1 MVRPLEGLR
10 VVDCALGGAGPQA
23 TGLLAD
29 YGAEVIWVEPPGGD
43 PARRREPGAA
53 SAFNR
58 GKRSIILDLNS
69 IADRDRILKLVERC
83 DVFVETWRPG
93 EAAASGLGYDQLH
106 LLNSGLIYCS
116 ISGFGRDDPR
126 NDLPAYEPLVHAL
139 IGTMAQ
145 QAGHRE
151 PPIFQGIPFAS
162 TGAAQ
167 LAVIGILASLYRR
180 LEDGVGRHVET
191 SLIDGA
197 LAFHSM
203 VWGESDAS
211 MKLQARTSGP
221 SPTRYR
227 SSTRLVARSFLCGD
241 GEYIGVHTAAAGAF
255 GRLMEVLGLA
265 DQVPASADG
274 VDVGTP
280 LTPEQSDLIEREIH
294 GIFAARPRA
303 YWVQRLMEA
312 DVCAIEHLK
321 PTMVFDESQARHN
334 EMVLTLNDPV
344 LGPVDQ
350 VAPGMRFDGVPP
362 AQPAPAPWP
371 GRDTESVL
379 ASLAGPDDGAS
390 WRGKSLPGPADT
402 RPLLTGVNILDFG
415 AFYAGPYSSRIL
427 ADLGADVIKVETVV
441 GDQLRGI
448 ERPFFSA
455 QAGKRSLA
463 ANLKHQGLKKA
474 VDHLIQWAD
483 IIHHNM
489 RPGAAERLG
498 LGAAQV
504 RTVNPNAIYLY
515 APGWGSGGPHMMR
528 QSFAPMLSGYV
539 GASYEVAGQYNE
551 PMPSVGNED
560 PGNGLLGAIGM
571 LMALLHRKR
580 TGRAV
585 TCENPQ
591 LNAAMGLMAHIVRQ
605 KDGDAIGAARLD
617 VLQTGGDALES
628 LYATADG
635 WVCVVARED
644 AEIEAFGLAV
654 GLDVLGDPRFGTV
667 EGRRQHREEL
677 AELLRP
683 IFESR
688 DTAAWLATFSVSCVA
703 AVAPAGSSF
712 MHDFFSEPYERRC
725 GRVAEVAHPEK
736 GNVREIAHLVRISHA
751 EVVPH
756 RLAPELGQHSDEILS
771 WAGYEDDEIA
781 ALKAAGSV
789 NCRRPAP

>member
-10 VVDCALGGAGPQA
+10 VVDCSLGGAGPQA

-29 YGAEVIWVEPPGGD
+29 YGADVIWVEPPGGD

-58 GKRSIILDLNS
+58 GKRSIVLDPS
-69 IADRDRILKLVERC
+69 SAAGRDLLLELVERS
-83 DVFVETWRPG
+83 DVFVEGWRAG
-93 EAAASGLGYDQLH
+93 EAEALGLGYEQLH
-106 LLNSGLIYCS
+106 ARSPGLIYCS

-126 NDLPAYEPLVHAL
+126 NGLPAYEPLAHAL

-151 PPIFQGIPFAS
+151 APIFQGMPFAS

-167 LAVIGILASLYRR
+167 LAAIGILASLYRR
-180 LEDGVGRHVET
+180 LEDGIGRRVET

-211 MKLQARTSGP
+211 MKQQPRASGP

-227 SSTRLVARSFLCGD
+227 STMRLVARSFLCGD
-241 GEYIGVHTAAAGAF
+241 GEYIGVHTAAVGAF

-265 DQVPASADG
+265 EQVPASANG
-274 VDVGTP
+274 VDVGVL

-294 GIFAARPRA
+294 GIFAAHPRA
-303 YWVQRLMEA
+303 YWVERLREA

-321 PTMVFDESQARHN
+321 PTMVFDQPQARHN
-334 EMVLTLNDPV
+334 QMVVTVDDPV

-350 VAPGMRFDGVPP
+350 VAPGMRFDGAPP
-362 AQPAPAPWP
+362 EQPAPAPRA
-371 GRDTESVL
+371 GRDTESVA
-379 ASLAGPDDGAS
+379 ASLAYPADGS
-390 WRGKSLPGPADT
+390 NWRGTGAAGPADT
-402 RPLLTGVNILDFG
+402 RPLLADVNILDLG
-415 AFYAGPYSSRIL
+415 AFYAGPYSSRLL
-427 ADLGADVIKVETVV
+427 ADLGANVIKLETVV
-441 GDQLRGI
+441 GDQLRGM

-463 ANLKHQGLKKA
+463 ANLKHEGLAKA
-474 VDHLIQWAD
+474 VDRLIRWAD

-504 RTVNPNAIYLY
+504 RAVNPNAIYLY

-580 TGRAV
+580 TGQALA
-585 TCENPQ
+585 CENPQ
-591 LNAAMGLMAHIVRQ
+591 LNAAMGLVAHIVRQ
-605 KDGDAIGAARLD
+605 TDGEAIGAGRLD
-617 VLQTGGDALES
+617 VLQTGVDALES

-635 WVCVVARED
+635 WVCAVARED
-644 AEIEAFGLAV
+644 AEIVALGLAL
-654 GLDVLGDPRFGTV
+654 GFDILGDPRFGTA
-667 EGRRQHREEL
+667 EGRRGASRGAHRAASADLRKPGHRGL
-677 AELLRP
+677 ARGLRGV
-683 IFESR
+683 R
-688 DTAAWLATFSVSCVA
+688 RRRGG
-703 AVAPAGSSF
+703 AGGF
-712 MHDFFSEPYERRC
+712 
-725 GRVAEVAHPEK
+725 
-736 GNVREIAHLVRISHA
+736 LVHA
-751 EVVPH
+751 
-756 RLAPELGQHSDEILS
+756 RFLQ
-771 WAGYEDDEIA
+771 
-781 ALKAAGSV
+781 
-789 NCRRPAP
+789 